1 MVINREY
8 TTKVNELDPSEQ
20 YACLVRDGVYIEVP
34 KGAQDEEQLQL
45 DLDNALLQ
53 AAINNFYVGL
63 QCRDDVYCDKQIVR
77 KDYCTGQPEAQPLID
92 KLQEAFPDREN
103 WNRHVYNVVGEYT
116 AYREPYKNNGI
127 SFYNFGEK
135 PSEALLLEFGTSY
148 MMTNLLDWYGLKF
161 DLETEEIILKV
172 VFSEYD
178 GDTPELPY
186 NPKNFFAH
194 THYKDGTM
202 DDWVDYY
209 AYATPKL
216 IRNFCEEKGLS
227 YPLPADIHK
236 DCDVVWCWGF
246 VFNRKTLEYGPVKA
260 YARYNLPDEA

>member
-1 MVINREY
+1 MITRDY
-8 TTKVNELDPSEQ
+8 TTKANELDPSET
-20 YACLVRDGVYIEVP
+20 YATINRNNTYFEIP
-34 KGAQDEEQLQL
+34 KGSLSEDEIQLNIDYAL
-45 DLDNALLQ
+45 LNNALGH
-53 AAINNFYVGL
+53 FYKT

-77 KDYCTGQPEAQPLID
+77 QDYTTGQPEAQPLIE
-92 KLQEAFPDREN
+92 KLQEVFPDRDD
-103 WNRHVYNVVGEYT
+103 WTRHPYNVVGEYT

-127 SFYNFGEK
+127 SFYNFGVQ

-161 DLETEEIILKV
+161 DLETKDVILKV
-172 VFSEYD
+172 VFREYD
-178 GDTPELPY
+178 GELPELPQ
-186 NPKNFFAH
+186 NPANFFAH
-194 THYKDGTM
+194 THYEDGTM

-216 IRNFCEEKGLS
+216 IRQFCEDKGLS
-227 YPLPADIHK
+227 YPLPPTTHT